1 MNITFFNSCSCTYL
15 AYSATKVPCKYI
27 LPSARSLFC
36 TFLPTAMKIPCWPGD
51 GWKFSVVDD
60 CISSF
65 LKSVDLLLVAL
76 CRNGCIKGWW
86 FSIPSIGG
94 FSAIEVAC
102 VLCIYLWSSELVI
115 VRDIMLRNWCEWD
128 VMVISLRPPVDR
140 SLLHVDKCIQ
150 IRCLAIFSSLLEV
163 FSFYRFHQMRS
174 KPMISRMS
182 LSLVVKIGTGHKDH
196 NVSYFLFTSFHEK

>member
-51 GWKFSVVDD
+51 GWNFSVVDD

-115 VRDIMLRNWCEWD
+115 VRDNMLRNWCEWD

-150 IRCLAIFSSLLEV
+150 IRCLLYSPVYL
-163 FSFYRFHQMRS
+163 
-174 KPMISRMS
+174 K
-182 LSLVVKIGTGHKDH
+182 
-196 NVSYFLFTSFHEK
+196 YFLSIDFIRWDLNPW